1 MSKLYNPF
9 ILSDGNKPSCMQML
23 QLILDGEASHEQEAY
38 FKSHM
43 DQCSPCFKS
52 YSLDIKIKELL
63 KTRCCGE
70 SAPTELIEQ
79 IKMQISQN
87 ATS

>member
-9 ILSDGNKPSCMQML
+9 ILSDGSKPSCMQML
-23 QLILDGEASHEQEAY
+23 QLILDGEASHEQQEY

-63 KTRCCGE
+63 KTRCRGE
-70 SAPTELIEQ
+70 SAPIELIEQ

-87 ATS
+87 MTS

>member
-1 MSKLYNPF
+1 MSKHYNPF
-9 ILSDGNKPSCMQML
+9 IHVDGNKPSCMQML

-52 YSLDIKIKELL
+52 YSLDIQIKELL

-79 IKMQISQN
+79 IKMQISRN
-87 ATS
+87 TAS

>member
-9 ILSDGNKPSCMQML
+9 ILADGSKPSCMQML
-23 QLILDGEASHEQEAY
+23 QLILDGEASTEQEEY

-43 DQCSPCFKS
+43 DQCNPCFKS

-70 SAPTELIEQ
+70 SAPIELIEQ

-87 ATS
+87 TTS